1 MISPTGSGTVT
12 GWIFLFKI
20 WLYVS
25 SEIQYRGKIVQL
37 DLAYFCN
44 KLSLFVN
51 FLGEGSGSVPPW
63 RSKPVGPNCRAA
75 GRVGAPRQRAEAHT
89 HTQPLS
95 FSTTCLASFQI
106 ARLRS
111 PSRKNRQL
119 LAQILKHVGTSR
131 VGALTSG
138 KGSVCRCVRFLGR
151 PTQRREVSKIL

>member
-1 MISPTGSGTVT
+1 MISPTGSGSVP
-12 GWIFLFKI
+12 GWLFLFKI

-44 KLSLFVN
+44 KFSLLVN
-51 FLGEGSGSVPPW
+51 FLREGSGSVPPW
-63 RSKPVGPNCRAA
+63 CSKPVGPNCRA
-75 GRVGAPRQRAEAHT
+75 GRVRAPRWRAKAHT

-95 FSTTCLASFQI
+95 FSTTCLVPFQI

-119 LAQILKHVGTSR
+119 SAQILKHVGTSR
-131 VGALTSG
+131 VGELTSG

-151 PTQRREVSKIL
+151 PTQRQEVSKIL